1 MLYSASLYG
10 LIVRQ
15 TLVCAHLSPIY
26 RYGICCI
33 VPPEEFR
40 PPFAIDTGANGIGAA
55 DFMFHI
61 RKQPTSQLCVR
72 DPIPPASPV
81 YAEDAADEGSAA
93 AASPMDASADAPVE
107 APAEGLGN
115 TPGDVEN
122 TPAGAPHVGRSKYG
136 GARARR
142 AADEPCAVEAAREFG
157 FVTLPDAMSFKQFA
171 VVADW
176 VKERH
181 FRCPTPRVRLND
193 CACPPSGA
201 TN

>member
-1 MLYSASLYG
+1 M
-10 LIVRQ
+10 
-15 TLVCAHLSPIY
+15 C

-40 PPFAIDTGANGIGAA
+40 PPFAIDTGANGMGAA
-55 DFMFHI
+55 EFMFHI

-72 DPIPPASPV
+72 DPIPPAGPVEEPEEAAQAATPEAATPEAATPGADSPLQEATEAMDV
-81 YAEDAADEGSAA
+81 ERAEATPQPDAADDPQTAA
-93 AASPMDASADAPVE
+93 
-107 APAEGLGN
+107 
-115 TPGDVEN
+115 TH
-122 TPAGAPHVGRSKYG
+122 PHVGRSKYG

-142 AADEPCAVEAAREFG
+142 AADEPCAVNAAREFG

-181 FRCPTPRVRLND
+181 FRCPVPRVCRMVVD
-193 CACPPSGA
+193 VMICIH
-201 TN
+201 T